1 MSKNS
6 DTDEITIEEIMSAP
20 VVTLKTTSVVL
31 EAVSKMD
38 NYNISGVVVVDS
50 SDKPVGFVTERDI
63 LTRVVAKKLD
73 PSRMTLA
80 DVMSSPMH
88 TIDCTKSVM
97 KALDSMRLRKIK
109 RLGVLRDGVLVG
121 IITERDILTAVPVIY
136 EKLLQKIN
144 TAPQLTIRP
153 EHTEG
158 YCEEC
163 GQWSEMLMLMEGE
176 YLCDNCRSES
186 EKAPGEAS

>member
-121 IITERDILTAVPVIY
+121 IITERDI
-136 EKLLQKIN
+136 
-144 TAPQLTIRP
+144 R
-153 EHTEG
+153 
-158 YCEEC
+158 
-163 GQWSEMLMLMEGE
+163 
-176 YLCDNCRSES
+176 
-186 EKAPGEAS
+186 